1 MIGADILTELSPGG
15 LFEPALPMFN
25 MGALGGV
32 EVIPWADGVAL
43 LPVPDLEFL

>member
-1 MIGADILTELSPGG
+1 
-15 LFEPALPMFN
+15 MFN

-32 EVIPWADGVAL
+32 EVIPWADGVSL